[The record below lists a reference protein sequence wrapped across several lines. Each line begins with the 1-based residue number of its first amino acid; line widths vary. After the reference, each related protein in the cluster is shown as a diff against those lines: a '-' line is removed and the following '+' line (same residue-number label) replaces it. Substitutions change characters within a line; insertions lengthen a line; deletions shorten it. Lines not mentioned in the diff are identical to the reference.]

1 MSARRNQKTE
11 LAVVIE
17 GQQVRSLNVPTD
29 SRADDFG
36 LYRSL
41 DEFVARNT
49 EYQGM
54 KQVVNTP
61 SGVQDL
67 DSQLDAEG
75 GVTHRGMRVTSI
87 GYLER

>member
-1 MSARRNQKTE
+1 MSARQNQKTE

-41 DEFVARNT
+41 DEFVAQNT
-49 EYQGM
+49 EYEGM
-54 KQVVNTP
+54 RQVVNTP
-61 SGVQDL
+61 GGVQDL
-67 DSQLDAEG
+67 DARLDAEG

-87 GYLER
+87 KYPER